1 MSSAT
6 RAQRLQ
12 RIVVRM
18 LHDPEL
24 RRKMYAEPAS
34 AAAELG
40 LTDIE
45 VAALTRPDARAWSVD
60 VHRSDRVLTALLGE
74 FAVSALALMTGGVT
88 LARLAGFFGDP
99 SFHRAVMQR
108 ESLFLSFPEYLQS
121 LCPRAGAGLARSV
134 IALEAAIAHVRR
146 ATVLPVPPGPSGPSG
161 SAGVGTRWSR
171 AATVM
176 PVELG
181 TDVLPIWER
190 AHAALHR
197 GGRDPVEALLG
208 KARPSLPAARGSG
221 TEWVLVTLG
230 ASGPEIGVTGEALGR
245 LLLAASAT
253 PREALVALACE
264 EGVSPAEADEILDE
278 LSAEGLIV
286 RA

>member
-12 RIVVRM
+12 RVVVRM

-99 SFHRAVMQR
+99 AFHRAVMQR

-146 ATVLPVPPGPSGPSG
+146 ATVLPVPPGPSG

-181 TDVLPIWER
+181 AGVLPIWER